1 MTVHPR
7 GWCRRCGSCLQAPFV
22 RTETQAIV
30 RRPPTA
36 DRRPPTADRRP
47 PTARRIRT
55 THSAAGFV
63 RDVGPDKSKKHKQ
76 KQKAPRT
83 SSGAPWA
90 TAENASALRV
100 AAIVRPSRPASATS
114 EACPCPRAGSL
125 RA

>member
-7 GWCRRCGSCLQAPFV
+7 GRCRRCGSCLQAPFV

-47 PTARRIRT
+47 PTADRRPPTARRIRT
-55 THSAAGFV
+55 TRSAAGFV

-76 KQKAPRT
+76 KTQAKT
-83 SSGAPWA
+83 KGAP
-90 TAENASALRV
+90 NIVRGALGDGGERERAPCRGDRQAV
-100 AAIVRPSRPASATS
+100 AA
-114 EACPCPRAGSL
+114 GFGDF
-125 RA
+125 